1 MYLLFDLFKGV
12 VIISSCSG
20 ASYGLGYMILTNAV
34 IGLMYVLLTLCFAE
48 LTSIVAFPGGSFG
61 YCRASLGPFW
71 GFMVGV
77 TEMFDNFIVVMISAL
92 SVGSAC
98 TELFGTSRDI
108 EPVWYLIFYL
118 ILYGV
123 HLRGGILLW
132 YFIITCGIFVTV
144 LIAIYCCGLVSAIDV
159 SKYCMPNGDTGDSF
173 IGGSRGFMESLVF
186 PVWFYLGVELVPQ
199 TCDRVK
205 NVSITVCC
213 L

>member
-1 MYLLFDLFKGV
+1 MFDLFGDV
-12 VIISSCSG
+12 DVIVPCSG
-20 ASYGLGYMILTNAV
+20 ASYGLGYMILTNVV

-132 YFIITCGIFVTV
+132 YFIITCGIFVMV
-144 LIAIYCCGLVSAIDV
+144 LIAIYCFGLVSAIDV
-159 SKYCMPNGDTGDSF
+159 NKYCMPNGDSF

-205 NVSITVCC
+205 NVSIAMSCIWRNI
-213 L
+213 